1 MSHVTITLSTPA
13 YDRLKK
19 FKAPGKSFSDV
30 ILEELPE
37 ICATGGELL
46 NALEKADFPRANPTL
61 RKMMLKGRGRRSN
74 RRRAGFQITPRTA
87 A

>member
-37 ICATGGELL
+37 ICTTGGELL
-46 NALEKADFPRANPTL
+46 SALEKADIPKANPRL
-61 RKMMLKGRGRRSN
+61 RKMMYR
-74 RRRAGFQITPRTA
+74 
-87 A
+87 